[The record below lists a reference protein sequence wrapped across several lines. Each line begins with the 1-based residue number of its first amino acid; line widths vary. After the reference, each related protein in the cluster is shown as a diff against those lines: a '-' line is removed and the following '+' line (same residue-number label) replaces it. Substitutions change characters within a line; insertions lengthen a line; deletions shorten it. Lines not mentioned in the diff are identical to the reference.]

1 MPQLYNDSLDDPLV
15 FDACLTFVGG
25 QVSNVRANLLDQAQ
39 YSEGSNVDID
49 RFGGIVTRHG
59 TKREYNALLDIYWEN
74 CATNWEA
81 YAPYW
86 SHDGSGRLNGLGY
99 FDTPSL
105 EQLVAVNDQKIY
117 KHTNTGIWAEVS
129 GYTPAADAQVEMA
142 QLTDKLF
149 LTDGTN
155 NVRSYDGTSFTDEG
169 TGTGNP
175 PVCKY
180 LVAHTNRIFAAGIS
194 SVPDAL
200 YASDLLDGQTFDNVN
215 FQIRIGGDSGDP
227 ITGLC
232 PWLGQNLV
240 VFKERSIFNVA
251 TDPQASTASGWVVE
265 NIDTR
270 IGCVSH
276 RSIAQVGQDIF
287 FLAPDG
293 IRTVRSILEGAATAI
308 SEPISVGIQ
317 DVINT
322 INWSATKDKA
332 CATFWRNHYILAV
345 ATGSSTTLNKC
356 IVYNTITRSFV
367 GVWDWN
373 ASAFCMSAFGG
384 EMRLN
389 FGTENGKVLVYQ
401 DYIQVDDEV
410 TDTYLDDG
418 AEISSHLKTR
428 AMTFGQQF
436 NEILPNHTELEMKPA
451 TSSQVDIRAIL
462 DDDAD
467 SVVNQTPIN
476 TFGGSVKLGAD
487 PDSRLPFTLGRTV
500 PIKNSYNLITKG
512 PCRELQFKVQTSA
525 GKMHL
530 RGVRSSAYVNTLQQ
544 ET

>member
-1 MPQLYNDSLDDPLV
+1 MPVLYNDSLDDRLV

-39 YSEGSNVDID
+39 YSEGENVDID

-59 TKREYNALLDIYWEN
+59 TKREYNALLDTLWENATDNWDDYSVYWEHN
-74 CATNWEA
+74 
-81 YAPYW
+81 
-86 SHDGSGRLNGLGY
+86 GLGRLNGLGY
-99 FDTPSL
+99 FDTPSTEL
-105 EQLVAVNDQKIY
+105 LIAASNQKIY
-117 KHTNTGIWAEVS
+117 KHDSTGIWSELS
-129 GYTPAADAQVEMA
+129 GYTPASSADVEMA

-149 LTDGTN
+149 LTDGTG
-155 NVRSYDGTSFTDEG
+155 NVRSFDGSTFTDEG
-169 TGTGNP
+169 TGSGNP

-180 LVAHTNRIFAAGIS
+180 LVSHTNRLFAAGVS

-200 YASDLLDGQTFDNVN
+200 YASDLLDGQTWDNTN
-215 FQIRIGGDSGDP
+215 FQIRVGGDSGDP
-227 ITGLC
+227 IMGLS
-232 PWLGQNLV
+232 PWLGRSLV
-240 VFKERSIFNVA
+240 VFKERSIYNVI
-251 TDPQASTASGWVVE
+251 TDPQATTASSWVVE

-293 IRTVRSILEGAATAI
+293 IRTVRSILEGAAHAV

-317 DVINT
+317 DVINK
-322 INWSATKDKA
+322 INWTATKEKA

-345 ATGSSTTLNKC
+345 ATGSSTTLNKV
-356 IVYNTITRSFV
+356 IVYNTITKSFV
-367 GVWDWN
+367 GTWDWN
-373 ASAFCMSAFGG
+373 PSAFCISAFGG

-401 DYIQVDDEV
+401 DYIQEDEEV
-410 TDTYLDDG
+410 ADTYLDDG
-418 AEISSHLKTR
+418 ADIASSIKTR

-436 NEILPNHTELEMKPA
+436 NELLPNHTELEMKPA
-451 TSSQVDIRAIL
+451 TAEQVDIRAIL
-462 DDDAD
+462 DDDSD

-476 TFGGSVKLGAD
+476 TFGGALK
-487 PDSRLPFTLGRTV
+487 LPFFLPAVLGRTV
-500 PIKNSYNLITKG
+500 PIKNSYNLINKG
-512 PCRELQFKVQTSA
+512 PCREVQFKVQTTA

-530 RGVRSSAYVNTLQQ
+530 RGVRTSAYVNTIQQ